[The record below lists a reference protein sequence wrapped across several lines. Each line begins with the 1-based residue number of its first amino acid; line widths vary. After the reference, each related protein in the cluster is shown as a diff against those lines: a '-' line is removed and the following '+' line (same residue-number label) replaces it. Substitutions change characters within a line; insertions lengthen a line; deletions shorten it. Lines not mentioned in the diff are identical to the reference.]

1 MKRSNSYRLAF
12 FMDPLPGILPD
23 QDTTFA
29 LMLEAQ
35 SRGYQVS
42 CFTPAD
48 VRIRSGAPWADL
60 QQVQVF
66 RPARSGGPHFRLLA
80 ESEEALAGFDLVL
93 MRVDPP
99 VTIEYIFLTQ
109 LLDLLPPPTV
119 VVNRPLGL
127 RAAGEK
133 LFTLHFPDLIP
144 PTLVT
149 RRLAELKTFL
159 HEVGGKMVTKP
170 INARGGDEVFIVSA
184 SDPNLNVILES
195 ATRHQ
200 TRFTIAQKYL
210 PAARQGD
217 KRIIVLSGE
226 PIGATLRVPR
236 AGEHRANIHVGG
248 VCKKTALTRRDREI
262 CARLAPSLRQLG
274 LHLVGLDVIGGFLT
288 EVNVTSPT
296 GVQEIDR
303 LDGACLEARILDYFE
318 WLVQTAK
325 SATAPRAL

>member
-1 MKRSNSYRLAF
+1 MKESKSYRLAF
-12 FMDPLPGILPD
+12 FMDPLSAILPD
-23 QDTTFA
+23 KDTTFA
-29 LMLEAQ
+29 LMLEAEK
-35 SRGYQVS
+35 RAHQVY

-48 VRIRSGAPWADL
+48 LRIRAGAPWATVK
-60 QQVQVF
+60 QVRVF
-66 RPARSGGPHFRLLA
+66 RAQKSGDPHFRLLA
-80 ESEEALAGFDLVL
+80 ESDEALSTFDLVL

-99 VTIEYIFLTQ
+99 VTIDYMILTQ
-109 LLDLLPPPTV
+109 FLDLIPPPTV

-149 RRLAELKTFL
+149 HRLAELKKFL
-159 HEVGGKMVTKP
+159 KEVGGKMVTKP
-170 INARGGDEVFIVSA
+170 VNGRGGDEVFIVDRR
-184 SDPNLNVILES
+184 DPNLNVILES
-195 ATRHQ
+195 ATRNQ

-210 PAARQGD
+210 PAARRGD

-226 PIGATLRVPR
+226 PIGATLRVPK

-248 VCKKTALTRRDREI
+248 VCKKTALTKRDRAI

-274 LHLVGLDVIGGFLT
+274 LHLVGADVIGGFLT

-303 LDGACLEARILDYFE
+303 LDGVRLEARILDYFE

-325 SATAPRAL
+325 QANPTNRS

>member
-1 MKRSNSYRLAF
+1 MKRSNPYRLAF

-35 SRGYQVS
+35 QRGHQVFY
-42 CFTPAD
+42 FTPNELQ
-48 VRIRSGAPWADL
+48 VRGGAPGAGL
-60 QQVQVF
+60 KQVQVF
-66 RPARSGGPHFRLLA
+66 RPQKSGEPHFRLLA
-80 ESEEALAGFDLVL
+80 ESEEALSSFDLVL

-99 VTIEYIFLTQ
+99 VTIEYMILTQ
-109 LLDLLPPPTV
+109 FLDLIPPPTV

-149 RRLAELKTFL
+149 HRLAELKAFL
-159 HEVGGKMVTKP
+159 QEVGGKMVTKP

-184 SDPNLNVILES
+184 SDPNLNVILEM
-195 ATRHQ
+195 ATRNE

-226 PIGATLRVPR
+226 PIGATLRVPK

-248 VCKKTALTRRDREI
+248 VCKKTALTKRDRAI

-274 LHLVGLDVIGGFLT
+274 LHLVGADVIGGFLT

-303 LDGACLEARILDYFE
+303 LDGVCLEARILDYFE

-325 SATAPRAL
+325 PANPTNRS